1 MTRTMKKVTIAWLSR
16 LACLS
21 LLGMTGCHQS
31 QQAGPDVDSIA
42 YEITD
47 SAEDTWR
54 DMERE
59 VFGDDP
65 SKDTP
70 EKAELRKLF
79 KNKHNI

>member
-1 MTRTMKKVTIAWLSR
+1 MTRTMKKVTIAWLSG

-47 SAEDTWR
+47 SAEGTWS

-59 VFGDDP
+59 VFGDDL

-70 EKAELRKLF
+70 EKAELRKLY

>member
-1 MTRTMKKVTIAWLSR
+1 MAVTNDQVTIVWLSG
-16 LACLS
+16 LASLS

-47 SAEDTWR
+47 SAEGTWS

-65 SKDTP
+65 SKDTS